1 LFVSLAFPITLSP
14 EGCGPIL
21 KELFQPAVK
30 DGGLKLLF
38 LAKVGYRYLLNQMPA
53 KDGDFLVRGV
63 MLAMLDHGVPSVS
76 LSYYTA
82 EHSISNWGKTL
93 FFLGELEQKIRRE
106 SMDIPLDCLIQLFG
120 THPVYPRQIGIKD
133 DLPPSKMD
141 NNSLN
146 SFDRN

>member
-1 LFVSLAFPITLSP
+1 MLFHQLGKDLVLGLQLGLQGCDPLFVSLTLPVGLFP

-30 DGGLKLLF
+30 DGGLQSLF
-38 LAKVGYRYLLNQMPA
+38 LAKVGYRYFLNQMPA
-53 KDGDFLVRGV
+53 KDGNLLVRGV

-93 FFLGELEQKIRRE
+93 
-106 SMDIPLDCLIQLFG
+106 
-120 THPVYPRQIGIKD
+120 RQTDG
-133 DLPPSKMD
+133 
-141 NNSLN
+141 
-146 SFDRN
+146 